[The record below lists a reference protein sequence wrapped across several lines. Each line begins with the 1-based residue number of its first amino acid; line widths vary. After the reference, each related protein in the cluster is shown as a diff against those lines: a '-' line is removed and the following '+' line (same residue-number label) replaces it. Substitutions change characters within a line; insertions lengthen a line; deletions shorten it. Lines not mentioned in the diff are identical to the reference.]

1 MDRPR
6 GTAERQWIERIAEM
20 RTERLRLRRASD
32 DDLDA
37 IFEIM
42 SDPETM
48 RFWSSPPH
56 GSREETARWLGSM
69 IDADRSEQSDEF
81 ILEFKGRVI
90 GKLGAWQPPE
100 IGFFL
105 HRNYWGRGLA
115 AEALQQFI
123 AYAAGRGL
131 DCLTADVDPRNHSC
145 IRLLERAGFERSGM
159 KTANHVVAGQA
170 CDSLFL
176 RRDLRDVPTGEG
188 PNP

>member
-1 MDRPR
+1 MDKPW
-6 GTAERQWIERIAEM
+6 GTAERQWIERTPEM
-20 RTERLRLRRASD
+20 RTGRMRMRRASAD
-32 DDLDA
+32 DRDA

-48 RFWSSPPH
+48 RFWSTPPH
-56 GSREETARWLGSM
+56 GSREETGRWLDSM
-69 IDADRSEQSDEF
+69 IDADRSGLSDEF
-81 ILEFKGRVI
+81 ILEYEGRFI

-105 HRNYWGRGLA
+105 HRDYWGRGLA
-115 AEALQQFI
+115 AEALQKFI
-123 AYAAGRGL
+123 VYAARRGH

-145 IRLLERAGFERSGM
+145 LRLLERAGFERTGM
-159 KTANHVVAGQA
+159 KQASYVVAGQA

-176 RRDLRDVPTGEG
+176 RRELQYVSIGEG